1 MLFKL
6 CDVVETRTT
15 LSIDKNGVWALF
27 KFLLPLYLVLYLI
40 ISLCL
45 GLPTD
50 QTNHAL
56 LRCGLRKPRHSVPI
70 YAKYQL
76 HQTLKTRNQIHHPH
90 EICRIECELMTYDSH
105 RSWRCL

>member
-1 MLFKL
+1 MFGWACGIIIISAIDLFMLFKL

-56 LRCGLRKPRHSVPI
+56 LRCGLEETQTQCAHLRQVP
-70 YAKYQL
+70 AS
-76 HQTLKTRNQIHHPH
+76 P
-90 EICRIECELMTYDSH
+90 DA
-105 RSWRCL
+105 